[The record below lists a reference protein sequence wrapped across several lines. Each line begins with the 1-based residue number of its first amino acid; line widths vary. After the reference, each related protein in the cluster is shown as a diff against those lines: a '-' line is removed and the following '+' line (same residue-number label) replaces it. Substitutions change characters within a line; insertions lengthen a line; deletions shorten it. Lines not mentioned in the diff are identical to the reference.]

1 MLTAVSEKSLS
12 RAIAYGTCFTTIFI
26 VSGVVTD
33 PVNLTKLL
41 SLGITAS
48 VAIGIVVGCGM
59 REASTRNRLLW
70 AVVGVF
76 LVTSLTSVILSAS
89 PFSQGIFGSYGR
101 NNGFLAYFF
110 LSALLLTTASLSRVT
125 SHKLIIQ
132 ALFFAGYVNLA
143 YCLWV
148 VLFGDFVGWF
158 NPYRGILGTL
168 GNPNFIGAF
177 LGILLGAFVAHSLG
191 SSTSKRFKISMLA
204 LVPLTIFLI
213 FESNAIQGRVVGISG
228 IAIALFLYLR
238 SKFGLVVQGLFVLA
252 VSVAGTFSLLGAL
265 QIGPLTSYIYKVSVS
280 LRGQY
285 WIAGWNTG
293 EAHPFTGVGMDA
305 LGDWYR
311 RARDMRAIELPGV
324 NTVVNTAHNV
334 FMDMFAFG
342 GWPLLLSYVLITVL
356 GARSLL
362 KLILRSKQYDPILAV
377 FATTWTGYQLQSII
391 SINQIGLAVWGWV
404 LTGALISYEKITS
417 QSGGEDSPIRGAV
430 KSRKVNSADQQTKIV
445 LSSSIFGIV
454 GLLIALPP
462 FTADVKWRSAQTLR
476 AIQAIEESMK
486 PSFFNPP
493 NLVKY
498 LNNIQLFEE
507 NNLTDLAH
515 KYALESV
522 EWNPESYDLWRALY
536 FVRNSN
542 PEEKA
547 LALKNMKRLD
557 PLNPDVTVP
566 R

>member
-12 RAIAYGTCFTTIFI
+12 RTIAFGTCFTTIFI
-26 VSGVVTD
+26 VSGAVTD

-48 VAIGIVVGCGM
+48 VAIGILVACGI
-59 REASTRNRLLW
+59 RAASTGNRLLW
-70 AVVGVF
+70 TVVGIF
-76 LVTSLTSVILSAS
+76 LAASLMSVILSAS

-101 NNGFLAYFF
+101 NNGFLAYLF
-110 LSALLLTTASLSRVT
+110 LSALLLTTASLGRVI
-125 SHKLIIQ
+125 SHKLVIQ

-177 LGILLGAFVAHSLG
+177 LGILLGAFVAYSLG

-213 FESNAIQGRVVGISG
+213 FESNAIQGRVVGLSG

-238 SKFGLVVQGLFVLA
+238 SKFGLIVQGLYVLA
-252 VSVAGTFSLLGAL
+252 VSVAGIFSLLGAL

-293 EAHPFTGVGMDA
+293 EAHPFTGAGMDA

-311 RARDMRAIELPGV
+311 RARDVRAIELPGV

-342 GWPLLLSYVLITVL
+342 GWPLLLSYVLITML
-356 GARSLL
+356 GARSLF

-377 FATTWTGYQLQSII
+377 FATAWTGYQLQSII

-404 LTGALISYEKITS
+404 LTGALISYEKIMS
-417 QSGGEDSPIRGAV
+417 QSGGGEAPTRGAV

-536 FVRNSN
+536 FVKNSS

-557 PLNPDVTVP
+557 PLNPDVTAP

>member
-1 MLTAVSEKSLS
+1 MLNALSEKSLS
-12 RAIAYGTCFTTIFI
+12 RIIAFGTSFITIFI
-26 VSGVVTD
+26 VSGSVTD

-41 SLGITAS
+41 ALGITAS
-48 VAIGIVVGCGM
+48 VAVGVLAACGIKSVFL
-59 REASTRNRLLW
+59 RNKLLW
-70 AVVGVF
+70 TVLGIF
-76 LVTSLTSVILSAS
+76 LLSAFFSVILSES

-101 NNGFLAYFF
+101 NNGFLAYLF
-110 LSALLLTTASLSRVT
+110 LSALLLTTASLRRIA

-132 ALFFAGYVNLA
+132 GLFFAGYVNLV

-177 LGILLGAFVAHSLG
+177 LGILLAAFVAYALG
-191 SSTSKRFKISMLA
+191 TNTSKRFKYSMAFLA
-204 LVPLTIFLI
+204 PLTIFLI
-213 FESNAIQGRVVGISG
+213 FESNAIQGRVVGLSG
-228 IAIALFLYLR
+228 TTIAIFLYLR
-238 SKFGLVVQGLFVLA
+238 SKFGSIVQGLYVLA
-252 VSVAGTFSLLGAL
+252 VAVAGIFALLGAL

-285 WIAGWNTG
+285 WLAGWNTG

-311 RARDMRAIELPGV
+311 RARDVRAIELPGV

-342 GWPLLLSYVLITVL
+342 GWPLLLSYTFITLL
-356 GARSLL
+356 GAKSLL
-362 KLILRSKQYDPILAV
+362 NLILRTKQYDPILAV
-377 FATTWTGYQLQSII
+377 FATAWAGYQLQSII

-404 LTGALISYEKITS
+404 LTGALVSYEKIMCK
-417 QSGGEDSPIRGAV
+417 SGDEEVSTNETAKTR
-430 KSRKVNSADQQTKIV
+430 RVNDADQQTKIV
-445 LSSSIFGIV
+445 LSSSVFGIV

-507 NNLTDLAH
+507 NNLTNLAH

-522 EWNPESYDLWRALY
+522 EWNAESYDLWRALY
-536 FVRNSN
+536 FVRNST

-557 PLNPDVTVP
+557 PLNPDVTDP

>member
-1 MLTAVSEKSLS
+1 M
-12 RAIAYGTCFTTIFI
+12 
-26 VSGVVTD
+26 
-33 PVNLTKLL
+33 
-41 SLGITAS
+41 
-48 VAIGIVVGCGM
+48 
-59 REASTRNRLLW
+59 
-70 AVVGVF
+70 
-76 LVTSLTSVILSAS
+76 
-89 PFSQGIFGSYGR
+89 
-101 NNGFLAYFF
+101 
-110 LSALLLTTASLSRVT
+110 
-125 SHKLIIQ
+125 HK
-132 ALFFAGYVNLA
+132 
-143 YCLWV
+143 
-148 VLFGDFVGWF
+148 
-158 NPYRGILGTL
+158 TL
-168 GNPNFIGAF
+168 GLKSTP
-177 LGILLGAFVAHSLG
+177 ILLD
-191 SSTSKRFKISMLA
+191 
-204 LVPLTIFLI
+204 
-213 FESNAIQGRVVGISG
+213 
-228 IAIALFLYLR
+228 LR
-238 SKFGLVVQGLFVLA
+238 SKFGSIVQGLYVLA
-252 VSVAGTFSLLGAL
+252 VAVAGIFALLGAL

-285 WIAGWNTG
+285 WLAGWNTG
-293 EAHPFTGVGMDA
+293 EAHPLTGAGMDA

-311 RARDMRAIELPGV
+311 RARDVRAIELPGV

-342 GWPLLLSYVLITVL
+342 GWPLLLSYTFITLL
-356 GARSLL
+356 GAKSLL
-362 KLILRSKQYDPILAV
+362 NLILRTKQYDPILAV
-377 FATTWTGYQLQSII
+377 FATAWAGYQLQSII

-404 LTGALISYEKITS
+404 LTGALVSYEKIMCK
-417 QSGGEDSPIRGAV
+417 SGDEEVSTNETARA
-430 KSRKVNSADQQTKIV
+430 RRVNVADQQTKIV
-445 LSSSIFGIV
+445 LSSSVFGIV

-462 FTADVKWRSAQTLR
+462 FAADVKWRSAQTLR

-536 FVRNSN
+536 FVRNST

-557 PLNPDVTVP
+557 PLNPDVTAP

>member
-1 MLTAVSEKSLS
+1 MLSAVSEKSLS
-12 RAIAYGTCFTTIFI
+12 RTIAFGTCFTTIFI
-26 VSGVVTD
+26 VSGAVTD

-41 SLGITAS
+41 SLGFTAS
-48 VAIGIVVGCGM
+48 VAIGILVACGI
-59 REASTRNRLLW
+59 RVASIQNRLLW
-70 AVVGVF
+70 TVVGIF
-76 LVTSLTSVILSAS
+76 LAASLMSVILSPS
-89 PFSQGIFGSYGR
+89 PFSQGMFGSYGR
-101 NNGFLAYFF
+101 NNGFLAYLF
-110 LSALLLTTASLSRVT
+110 LSALLLATASLSRVT

-191 SSTSKRFKISMLA
+191 SDTSKRFRISMLA
-204 LVPLTIFLI
+204 LVPLTFFLI
-213 FESNAIQGRVVGISG
+213 FESNAIQGRVVGLSG
-228 IAIALFLYLR
+228 ITIALFLYLR
-238 SKFGLVVQGLFVLA
+238 SKVGLVIQGLYIFAAFVT
-252 VSVAGTFSLLGAL
+252 GTFSLLGAL

-293 EAHPFTGVGMDA
+293 EAHPFTGAGMDA

-311 RARDMRAIELPGV
+311 RARDVRAIELPGV
-324 NTVVNTAHNV
+324 NTVVNTAHNI

-342 GWPLLLSYVLITVL
+342 GWPLLLSYTLITLL

-362 KLILRSKQYDPILAV
+362 KLIFRSKQYDPILAV
-377 FATTWTGYQLQSII
+377 FATAWTGYQLQSII

-417 QSGGEDSPIRGAV
+417 QSAREEVPTGSAM

-445 LSSSIFGIV
+445 LSSSVFGLV

-462 FTADVKWRSAQTLR
+462 FTADVKWRSAQVLR
-476 AIQAIEESMK
+476 SVEALEDSMK

-507 NNLTDLAH
+507 NNLSDLAH

-536 FVRNSN
+536 FVRNST

-557 PLNPDVTVP
+557 PLNPDVTAP